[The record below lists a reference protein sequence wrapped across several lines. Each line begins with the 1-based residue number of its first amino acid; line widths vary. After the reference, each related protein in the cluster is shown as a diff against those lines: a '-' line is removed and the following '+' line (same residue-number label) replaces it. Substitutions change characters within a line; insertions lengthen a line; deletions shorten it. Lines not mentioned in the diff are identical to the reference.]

1 MNETEPVYASLGR
14 RTLAAL
20 LDNLTWLL
28 FYSFFYAY
36 LVAGAGALSETAGI
50 VVGLVFLSLWFNYFA
65 FCEWRWGQTIG
76 KNATGIEVRSAD
88 GEKLSF
94 LSQTSVRNILRLVD
108 FFVVGWVMIARTERR
123 QRLGDK
129 AAKTIVVRRAP
140 KPTAVRRTG
149 RGSAP
154 AAPARPVTQTT
165 AAKANPGPAAAMP
178 GVRWS
183 MSQTW
188 WWLVGGLFLA
198 FLVAP
203 LLILPFDPDLGD
215 PDNASKGGILA
226 AQALLALVLAVITIG
241 VASNWNFGGTREA
254 LRRLGLGKYE
264 PSMIGIALG
273 AWFAYFVAAVLFSAF
288 VLQPEQEDISGQLGV
303 GDQNVLVA
311 VIAVALIAVAAPFSE
326 ELFFRG
332 FLFGG
337 LRARWPLWPAAIVA
351 GLIFG
356 LVHAPTGIT
365 TVIPLAGL
373 GILLCWLYDY
383 TGSLWPC
390 VMVHAINNGLALA
403 LSPLAEDV
411 VRPLIG

>member
-1 MNETEPVYASLGR
+1 MNPSEVVYASLGR

-36 LVAGAGALSETAGI
+36 LVAGADAVSETAGI
-50 VVGLVFLSLWFNYFA
+50 VVGLVFLSAWFNYFA
-65 FCEWRWGQTIG
+65 FSEWRWGQTIG
-76 KNATGIEVRSAD
+76 KNATGIEVRSVD

-94 LSQTSVRNILRLVD
+94 LRQTSVRNILRLID
-108 FFVVGWVMIARTERR
+108 FFLVGWVMISRTERR

-129 AAKTIVVRRAP
+129 AAKTIVVRTAP
-140 KPTAVRRTG
+140 KTTSAAA

-154 AAPARPVTQTT
+154 PVTRPAVTQS
-165 AAKANPGPAAAMP
+165 AAASPNPGPAVAGMP
-178 GVRWS
+178 GVQWS

-188 WWLVGGLFLA
+188 WWLLGGLFLA
-198 FLVAP
+198 FFLAP
-203 LLILPFDPDLGD
+203 LLILPFDPDLAD
-215 PDNASKGGILA
+215 PDSATKGGILA
-226 AQALLALVLAVITIG
+226 AQALLALVLTVIAVG
-241 VASNWNFGGTREA
+241 VASGWKLGQVRDA

-264 PSMIGIALG
+264 PSMIGVALG

-288 VLQPEQEDISGQLGV
+288 VLQPEQEDISGELGV
-303 GDQNVLVA
+303 GDPNVLVA
-311 VIAVALIAVAAPFSE
+311 VLAVALIAIAAPFSE

-332 FLFGG
+332 FFFGG
-337 LRARWPLWPAAIVA
+337 LRGRWPLWPAAIVA

-356 LVHAPTGIT
+356 LIHAPTGIT

-390 VMVHAINNGLALA
+390 VMVHVINNGLALA

-411 VRPLIG
+411 FRPLIG